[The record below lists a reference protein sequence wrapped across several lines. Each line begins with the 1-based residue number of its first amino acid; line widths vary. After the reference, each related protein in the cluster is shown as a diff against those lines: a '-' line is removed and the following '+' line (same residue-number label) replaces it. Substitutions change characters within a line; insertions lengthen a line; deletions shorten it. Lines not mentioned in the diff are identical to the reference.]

1 MPFLLH
7 TFCLPYTALYHRN
20 LQPDRPTPGD
30 TTLPYVQLPRSISE
44 ALENRCNFLL
54 HPRLLLRNICL
65 TTLTTSSSSGQK
77 RKQADRP
84 EKGKGR
90 KDNKRK
96 ADVLSENDGEYDE
109 YGYNSKNQGGE
120 YLPWVTDVEWF
131 NEDMGG
137 PASVWKL

>member
-1 MPFLLH
+1 M
-7 TFCLPYTALYHRN
+7 
-20 LQPDRPTPGD
+20 
-30 TTLPYVQLPRSISE
+30 QLPPPPPPPAQKYLSHNLNNNHNE
-44 ALENRCNFLL
+44 AS
-54 HPRLLLRNICL
+54 
-65 TTLTTSSSSGQK
+65 SSSSGQK
-77 RKQADRP
+77 RNKQVDRT

-96 ADVLSENDGEYDE
+96 ADVLSEDDGEYDE

-131 NEDMGG
+131 NGDMGG

>member
-1 MPFLLH
+1 M
-7 TFCLPYTALYHRN
+7 
-20 LQPDRPTPGD
+20 
-30 TTLPYVQLPRSISE
+30 QLPPPPAPPAQKYLSHNLNNNHNE
-44 ALENRCNFLL
+44 AS
-54 HPRLLLRNICL
+54 
-65 TTLTTSSSSGQK
+65 SSSSGQK